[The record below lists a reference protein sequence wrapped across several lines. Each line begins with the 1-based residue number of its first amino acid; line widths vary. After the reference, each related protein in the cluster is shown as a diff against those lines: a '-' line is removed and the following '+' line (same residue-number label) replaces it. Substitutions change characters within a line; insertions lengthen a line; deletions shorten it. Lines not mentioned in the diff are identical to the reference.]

1 MLKILLKQ
9 YSKKNKQLPAG
20 IDLTPYRTRLVSK
33 KMKELRKVFLFIIV
47 LLLAKSTRGQELNCQ
62 VTVLSPQI
70 QSSDKKIFT
79 SMQTAIYEFMNNT
92 KWTGDK
98 FLNQERIEC
107 SMQITINERPSNDD
121 FKGTIQVQSS
131 RPIFKGSY
139 NSPVFNFNDENF
151 NFRYLEY
158 QQLEFSESGNPS
170 NLTNILAFYAYQI
183 LGIDYDTYS
192 PLGGTPYFVK
202 AQAIVNNAQ
211 AGGEKGWKAFEGTR
225 NRYWLSENILNPI
238 FKPVRQLYYDYHRKG
253 LDIMTEK
260 KDDALR
266 VISDGI
272 ISLQKVHREKPGSL
286 LLQMYFNAK
295 AEEVVNIFS
304 QASPDIKNRVKATL
318 DEIDPANMNK
328 YEKILK

>member
-1 MLKILLKQ
+1 MNSKHNMKKIL
-9 YSKKNKQLPAG
+9 
-20 IDLTPYRTRLVSK
+20 
-33 KMKELRKVFLFIIV
+33 FI
-47 LLLAKSTRGQELNCQ
+47 LLAGLGIHSLKAQELNCQ

-70 QSSDKKIFT
+70 QSSDKKVFT
-79 SMQTAIYEFMNNT
+79 TLQTAIYEFINNT

-121 FKGTIQVQSS
+121 FKGTIQVQST

-158 QQLEFSESGNPS
+158 QPLEYNESGNTS
-170 NLTNILAFYAYQI
+170 NLTSILAYYAYMI

-192 PLGGTPYFVK
+192 PLGGSPYFLK

-225 NRYWLSENILNPI
+225 NRYWLSENMLNPI
-238 FKPVRQLYYDYHRKG
+238 YRPLRQLNYDYHRKG
-253 LDIMTEK
+253 LDLMTEK
-260 KDDALR
+260 KDDAVR
-266 VISDGI
+266 TIADGI
-272 ISLQKVHREKPGSL
+272 VSLQKVHREKPSSL
-286 LLQMYFNAK
+286 LMQVFFTAK
-295 AEEVVNIFS
+295 SDEIVNIFS
-304 QASPDIKNRVKATL
+304 QAFPDMKNRVKTTL

-328 YEKILK
+328 YEKILKGD